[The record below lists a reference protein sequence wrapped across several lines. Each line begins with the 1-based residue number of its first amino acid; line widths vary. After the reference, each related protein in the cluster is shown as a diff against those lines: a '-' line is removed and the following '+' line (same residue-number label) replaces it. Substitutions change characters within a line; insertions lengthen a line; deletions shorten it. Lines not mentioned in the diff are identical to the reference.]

1 MLYTHTFRPPAF
13 PPKTRTGISG
23 CPRPPTVPI
32 RAPGEPPK
40 PSTRAPARSPKR
52 RRPQAGSLF
61 RAIRT
66 SSATSD
72 PAGSRARPPSFPA
85 RRKRAKGHPDYA
97 SGRLSLYANRGRPD
111 GLHHPSPGRTA
122 ARNGLP
128 IAWTFF
134 YPRGPFPKRMTGQKS
149 CRAEGA
155 APRKPGTVIPLRIRS
170 AMAWGTAR

>member
-1 MLYTHTFRPPAF
+1 MLPPAF
-13 PPKTRTGISG
+13 PKKRGQGYPVVLARPRCPYGPQGNPQNLPPEPRLVAPKGGGHRPDPFFGQSAHRVRRSG
-23 CPRPPTVPI
+23 RVPCVS
-32 RAPGEPPK
+32 A
-40 PSTRAPARSPKR
+40 
-52 RRPQAGSLF
+52 LF
-61 RAIRT
+61 
-66 SSATSD
+66 
-72 PAGSRARPPSFPA
+72 SRAE
-85 RRKRAKGHPDYA
+85 KEAKGYPDYA
-97 SGRLSLYANRGRPD
+97 SGRLSLYANRCRPD

-170 AMAWGTAR
+170 ATAWGTAR